1 MNSDF
6 SPQQDRLGVVPQ
18 SETKRV
24 LIIES
29 ELETADFLADFL
41 ESEGYSVEVATEGN
55 FGVSIAD
62 RFEPHV
68 ILVSL
73 DLSGVNGHDVARTL
87 RTEPRYL
94 QRFRNTRIFFL
105 SSKDQMLSKRFDALP
120 GTPMADYIFKPV
132 DLPEL
137 LEKVAKATAE

>member
-6 SPQQDRLGVVPQ
+6 SPQQERLGVVPQ
-18 SETKRV
+18 SEAKRV
-24 LIIES
+24 LIIEN
-29 ELETADFLADFL
+29 ELEVADFLADFL
-41 ESEGYSVEVATEGN
+41 ESAGYGVEVATEGN
-55 FGVSIAD
+55 FGISIAD

-73 DLSGVNGHDVARTL
+73 DLAGVNGHDVARML
-87 RTEPRYL
+87 RTEPRYA
-94 QRFRNTRIFFL
+94 QRFRATRIFFL
-105 SSKDQMLSKRFDALP
+105 SSKEQMLSKRFDALP

-137 LEKVAKATAE
+137 LDKVSKATSE